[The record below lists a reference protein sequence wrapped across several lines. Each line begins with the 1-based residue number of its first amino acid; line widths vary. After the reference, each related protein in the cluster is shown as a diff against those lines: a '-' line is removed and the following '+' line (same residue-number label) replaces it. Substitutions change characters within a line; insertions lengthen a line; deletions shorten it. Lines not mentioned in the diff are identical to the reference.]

1 MTSNEMKDAIS
12 PNIVEYHMV
21 LGISRDIADIADM
34 RFDIGDIVRYRAI
47 LAISAI

>member
-21 LGISRDIADIADM
+21 LGISCDIADIADM
-34 RFDIGDIVRYRAI
+34 QFDIGDIMQYCAMS
-47 LAISAI
+47 AISAI